1 MLSERLENT
10 LRNAFEI
17 AGNNR
22 HAYATLEHLLLA
34 LLDDED
40 ANEVLVS
47 CDVDLKELRSVL
59 IDFIN
64 NELSSLKVKNFSEVK
79 PTASFQRVIQ
89 RAVHHVQHS
98 GNGKATGAN
107 ILVAIFSE
115 RESHA
120 VFYLHEQQVTRL
132 AAVTFISHGST
143 KMAKINIAEDQSIN
157 DQGTKEKNKRLD
169 LS

>member
-17 AGNNR
+17 AGNNG
-22 HAYATLEHLLLA
+22 HEYATLEHLLLA

-64 NELSSLKVKNFSEVK
+64 NELSSLKVKNIGEVK

-89 RAVHHVQHS
+89 RAVHHVQNS
-98 GNGKATGAN
+98 GNGKATGATQDE
-107 ILVAIFSE
+107 LLRLKALGPQQAPQKQRRQLAHPQHLRALSRHLGCVA
-115 RESHA
+115 RA
-120 VFYLHEQQVTRL
+120 WTR
-132 AAVTFISHGST
+132 A
-143 KMAKINIAEDQSIN
+143 
-157 DQGTKEKNKRLD
+157 
-169 LS
+169 